1 MIHPFRK
8 YRWSMLVAAGL
19 LSTSV
24 QANDDWWFDIEVILF
39 DRSVSLTELAEQ
51 FDYAPTLAQTPADLD
66 VIGAQLAPDIR
77 WIKQNLAKCDGS
89 DAPLWTPTPSL
100 EDIVAQHQQ
109 WLAMQEPQTDLAVD
123 ETMPDADP
131 TVDDLVDM
139 QPQETALTEETIPD
153 ATSDQPMV
161 VEVPTVSAE
170 EIAQYWVS
178 FSGINTIAPVT
189 VPPFSYCET
198 PAPWLSW
205 NNGQWHVDV
214 PDNRLPV
221 LREIPINVL
230 GNDWP
235 EARYAHVLSGE
246 QHELDKLAQQIRYTK
261 GLQRMLHL
269 TWRQQVK
276 FGEDASPSVHL
287 YAGKNYSFDFDEQ
300 GEAIK
305 PVIPV
310 APVPE
315 QVDSEQELTLSQD
328 TFFSQLEAAINDAE
342 PVSFA
347 NMMAAVNQAQQPSP
361 LMRQSEDNDLRAPI
375 WQLDGSLRVYLK
387 YINRVP
393 YLHIDS
399 EMYYRQPVPANPGTP
414 LTEGEAPEYK
424 LVSVPFKQVRRVISK
439 QIHYFDHPLFG
450 MIVQIRRYNMPELP
464 EPPEAQ

>member
-51 FDYAPTLAQTPADLD
+51 FDYAPTLAQTAADLD
-66 VIGAQLAPDIR
+66 VIGAQLAPDIS

-89 DAPLWTPTPSL
+89 HAPLWTPTPSL

-109 WLAMQEPQTDLAVD
+109 WLAMQEPQAELATEDVMPATDIV
-123 ETMPDADP
+123 ADNNSELQAEDVTDNPLP
-131 TVDDLVDM
+131 TD
-139 QPQETALTEETIPD
+139 
-153 ATSDQPMV
+153 
-161 VEVPTVSAE
+161 VPTVSAE

-315 QVDSEQELTLSQD
+315 LDRDQEEQELTLSQD

-375 WQLDGSLRVYLK
+375 WQLDGNLRVYLK

-399 EMYYRQPVPANPGTP
+399 EMYYRQPVPVNPGAS
-414 LTEGEAPEYK
+414 LSEGEAPEYK

>member
-1 MIHPFRK
+1 MIHPLRK

-24 QANDDWWFDIEVILF
+24 QANDDWWFDIEVIIF

-51 FDYAPTLAQTPADLD
+51 FDYAPTLAQTQADLD
-66 VIGAQLAPDIR
+66 VIGAQLAPDIS

-89 DAPLWTPTPSL
+89 DAPLWTPSPSL
-100 EDIVAQHQQ
+100 KDIVTQHQQ
-109 WLAMQEPQTDLAVD
+109 WLTMQESQTDLAVD
-123 ETMPDADP
+123 EAVQNGDP

-139 QPQETALTEETIPD
+139 QPLASALTVEMVPEDT
-153 ATSDQPMV
+153 TDQPGV
-161 VEVPTVSAE
+161 VEVPTVSPE

-178 FSGINTIAPVT
+178 FSGIDTIEPVT
-189 VPPFSYCET
+189 VPQFSYCET

-205 NNGQWHVDV
+205 SNGQWHLDV

-235 EARYAHVLSGE
+235 EARYAHVLSAK

-276 FGEDASPSVHL
+276 FGENASPSVHL
-287 YAGKNYSFDFDEQ
+287 YAGKNYSFDFDDQ

-310 APVPE
+310 TPVPDRE
-315 QVDSEQELTLSQD
+315 DSEQELTLSQD

-342 PVSFA
+342 PISFA
-347 NMMAAVNQAQQPSP
+347 NMMAAVNQAQQPAP
-361 LMRQSEDNDLRAPI
+361 LIRQSEDNDLRAPI

-387 YINRVP
+387 YINQVP

-399 EMYYRQPVPANPGTP
+399 EMYYRQPVPANPGAS
-414 LTEGEAPEYK
+414 LTESEAPEYK

-464 EPPEAQ
+464 EPAEAK